1 MSIPLSQV
9 TKYLFKP
16 HPGVDIKYLEHDISG
31 ETQVTEFLTP
41 GQLESLDPKAKQNHG
56 KFLEDINEAVRSQIR
71 TSNFYRLTSIALLI
85 VFIILPALLLFFLGG
100 SHWAV
105 IGGVYYAFFAY
116 LLVEAYIQ
124 ANRNYFEYTLYDKF
138 QKEYVS

>member
-1 MSIPLSQV
+1 MRVPLSQV

-31 ETQVTEFLTP
+31 ETEVTEFLTP
-41 GQLESLDPKAKQNHG
+41 NQLESLEPEARKNHSR
-56 KFLEDINEAVRSQIR
+56 FLNDINGKVRDQIR
-71 TSNFYRLTSIALLI
+71 TSNFYRFASIALLI
-85 VFIILPALLLFFLGG
+85 LFIILPGLILFFLGG
-100 SHWAV
+100 SHWAL

-124 ANRNYFEYTLYDKF
+124 ANSNYFEYTLYEQF
-138 QKEYVS
+138 EKEYIK